1 MKKSAVKVLGT
12 PPEETEENILKKL
25 EQERKMAEE
34 LAAMLKKQ
42 KESVLKQA
50 VIAVIH
56 LTLLVMIF
64 KTLLVVTKLPQ

>member
-34 LAAMLKKQ
+34 LAAMLKK
-42 KESVLKQA
+42 
-50 VIAVIH
+50 
-56 LTLLVMIF
+56 
-64 KTLLVVTKLPQ
+64 